1 MPIRELSFVS
11 QDPIVSLPYTRY
23 RVKLNAASNDLP
35 AALGKLAR
43 SLKWKHKT
51 AILADINNIAI
62 LSPVPL
68 ARQDDRYMI
77 IDEES
82 INLAEPRYDRYL
94 FQACNFALCN
104 AFENA
109 KPPRIVDRKRQR
121 IYFKDKVTK
130 DGMEGQGYLKFD
142 FIQDWNQHLVL
153 VLDFGN
159 EYRDQLTIDQRGL
172 DSLQP
177 GDRLIQGYDNKICEF
192 VRIDEEKTISTPLYD
207 LGNQSVID
215 YHIKKEN
222 LDDELLN
229 SLDPS
234 TPVVIVKYKNSGKRD
249 FEASHMPQ
257 LLRKSYDRED
267 VEDEFFK
274 QQLLPIGEKVEKA
287 IASIKFLNGKNRFHL
302 HGTPVKFS
310 ESLRTPRNLQNFK
323 QGSRAKNLDFGKGVF
338 LYPAAGMK
346 AHKLLEKPEEIRA
359 YILYP
364 QSWESDALKYTAQ
377 LKRQIEYFGINI
389 KQVNRHYDPLDREQ
403 VMQLC
408 QEIKE
413 ACNFVI
419 AYVPQP
425 GEEYFTREVNPYELI
440 KHEFLKRQRPSQ
452 MITKSSLKRGWN
464 EFIGRNIILG
474 INAKLGHLSWSLKDM
489 PGTAQAFIGLDFA
502 RKNLDTVAAA
512 FLIDRTGRTIGW
524 STAKFPVYR
533 EKLDRVQFMN
543 WLRKFVILY
552 YDHFKCKLQHL
563 VIHRDGDVR
572 DSEKPAI
579 DDLLEH
585 VAGIEQVDVVEVIK
599 SGTCRA
605 VKYNPENAENPYSN
619 PESGYAWEY
628 DRHEAVILTTG
639 DRETKVSPNSAP
651 RPLRIRKRMGD
662 TDLLT
667 LAEQVYWLSLMQV
680 GTTQTVRL
688 PITTYYADRAASR
701 ALKDLLPSDDPSG
714 IQRDRRLW
722 FL

>member
-94 FQACNFALCN
+94 FQACNFALYN
-104 AFENA
+104 AFQSA
-109 KPPRIVDRKRQR
+109 PKIDRLRQR
-121 IYFKDKVTK
+121 IYSKDRVTRN
-130 DGMEGQGYLKFD
+130 GMECQRYLKFD
-142 FIQDWNQHLVL
+142 FIRDWNQHLVL

-159 EYRDQLTIDQRGL
+159 EYHSQLTIDERK
-172 DSLQP
+172 SLKP
-177 GDRLIQGYDNKICEF
+177 GDRLIHSYDGNVCEF
-192 VRIDEEKTISTPLYD
+192 VRIDEEKTISTPLSA
-207 LGNQSVID
+207 LGNKSVID
-215 YHIKKEN
+215 YHRENHREKKN
-222 LDDELLN
+222 LDDELLK

-234 TPVVIVKYKNSGKRD
+234 TPVVIVKYKNSD

-257 LLRKSYDRED
+257 LLRKIYDRED
-267 VEDEFFK
+267 VENSFFNQ
-274 QQLLPIGEKVEKA
+274 QQLSIGEKVSYALK
-287 IASIKFLNGKNRFHL
+287 SIKFLNDKNRFL
-302 HGTPVKFS
+302 LNGTPVKFS
-310 ESLRTPRNLQNFK
+310 DSLREPRNRQNFK
-323 QGSRAKNLDFGKGVF
+323 QSSRKNNLDFGKGVF
-338 LYPAAGMK
+338 LYPTAGMK
-346 AHKLLEKPEEIRA
+346 AHKLLEKPEEISA

-364 QSWESDALKYTAQ
+364 QSWKSQAQNYTDK
-377 LKRQIEYFGINI
+377 LKREIQKFGINL
-389 KQVNRHYDPLDREQ
+389 KHADRAYDPLDREQ
-403 VMQLC
+403 VMQVC

-413 ACNFVI
+413 AYDFAI

-440 KHEFLKRQRPSQ
+440 KQEFLKRELPSQ
-452 MITKSSLKRGWN
+452 MITKSSIKRGWN

-552 YDHFKCKLQHL
+552 YDNFKCKLQHL

>member
-11 QDPIVSLPYTRY
+11 QDPIASLPYTRY
-23 RVKLNAASNDLP
+23 RVQLNAASDDLP
-35 AALGKLAR
+35 GELGKLAR

-51 AILADINNIAI
+51 AILADITNSAI

-68 ARQDDRYMI
+68 ASQDDRYSI
-77 IDEES
+77 IEEES

-94 FQACNFALCN
+94 FQACNFALYN
-104 AFENA
+104 AFQSA
-109 KPPRIVDRKRQR
+109 PKIDRLRQR
-121 IYFKDKVTK
+121 IYSKDRVTT
-130 DGMEGQGYLKFD
+130 DGMESQRYLKFD
-142 FIQDWNQHLVL
+142 FIRDENQHLVL
-153 VLDFGN
+153 VLDFAN
-159 EYRDQLTIDQRGL
+159 EYHSQLTIDEL
-172 DSLQP
+172 KTLKP
-177 GDRLIQGYDNKICEF
+177 GDRLIHSYDDKVCEF
-192 VRIDEEKTISTPLYD
+192 VRIDEEKTISTPLSA
-207 LGNQSVID
+207 LGNKSIID
-215 YHIKKEN
+215 YHRQKGN
-222 LDDELLN
+222 LDDALLN

-234 TPVVIVKYKNSGKRD
+234 TPAVTVKYKNSGKKD

-257 LLRKSYDRED
+257 LLRKIYDRED
-267 VEDEFFK
+267 VENSFFNK
-274 QQLLPIGEKVEKA
+274 QLLPIGEKVEKA
-287 IASIKFLNGKNRFHL
+287 LKSIKFLNDKNRFL
-302 HGTPVKFS
+302 LNGTPVKFS
-310 ESLRTPRNLQNFK
+310 ESLREPRNWQNFK
-323 QGSRAKNLDFGKGVF
+323 QKNNLDFGKRIF
-338 LYPAAGMK
+338 PYPAAGMK

-364 QSWESDALKYTAQ
+364 QSWESDARRYTVELKAEM
-377 LKRQIEYFGINI
+377 KKFGINL
-389 KQVNRHYDPLDREQ
+389 KRVDQPYDPLDREQ
-403 VMQLC
+403 VMQIC
-408 QEIKE
+408 QDIKE

-440 KHEFLKRQRPSQ
+440 KQEFLKRQLPSQ
-452 MITKSSLKRGWN
+452 MITKSTLKRGYN
-464 EFIGRNIILG
+464 EYIGRNVILG
-474 INAKLGHLSWSLKDM
+474 INAKLGHLSWRLQDM
-489 PGTAQAFIGLDFA
+489 PGKAQAFIGLDFG
-502 RKNLDTVAAA
+502 RKNLDTVPAA

-533 EKLDRVQFMN
+533 EAFDRIQFLD
-543 WLRKFVILY
+543 WLRNFVRLY
-552 YDHFKCKLQHL
+552 YEHFKCKLQHL

-572 DSEKPAI
+572 DAEMEAI
-579 DDLLEH
+579 SDLQKH

-605 VKYNPENAENPYSN
+605 VEYNPENPNKSSN
-619 PESGYAWEY
+619 PEDGYAWEY
-628 DRHEAVILTTG
+628 ARNEAVILTTG
-639 DRETKVSPNSAP
+639 SRETKVSPKSAP

-701 ALKDLLPSDDPSG
+701 ALKDLLPPG
-714 IQRDRRLW
+714 MQRDRRLW